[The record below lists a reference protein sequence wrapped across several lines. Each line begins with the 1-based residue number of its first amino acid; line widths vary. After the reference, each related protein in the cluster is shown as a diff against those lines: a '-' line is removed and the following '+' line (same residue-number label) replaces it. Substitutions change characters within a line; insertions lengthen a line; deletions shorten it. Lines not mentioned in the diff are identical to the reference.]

1 MSYESAGLQK
11 NQILKEC
18 SGLRGIYRFTN
29 KTNNKTYVGSGENLA
44 KRFAIYFR
52 KSELVKSKRPI
63 HSAFLYYG
71 YDNFR
76 LDILA
81 TIPNNPAS
89 GVVSIE
95 SKGELVKLEQ
105 YYLDLLDPDY
115 NILKV
120 AYSLKGYVHTE
131 ETKVKLKA
139 SAAKRGRAVWVL
151 NKLTDERFHFLTTR
165 EASEFLDTSPTVIRN
180 AIIGGKIIKDN
191 FWVSYEENYSF
202 DIESSNKS
210 AIKVLNTLT
219 NKVIEYKTQSGV
231 AKALNV
237 SRGAVSMA
245 VKSGKKIKDI
255 YLITSE
261 GSFTEEALDRWK
273 VIEVFNT
280 HTSKSEY
287 FYKQTEVASFL
298 DISSSAVTQAIKGG
312 YPVNGI
318 YLVTKKKAID

>member
-1 MSYESAGLQK
+1 MQ
-11 NQILKEC
+11 
-18 SGLRGIYRFTN
+18 LRGIYRFTN

-63 HSAFLYYG
+63 HSALLYYG

-139 SAAKRGRAVWVL
+139 SAANRGRAV
-151 NKLTDERFHFLTTR
+151 
-165 EASEFLDTSPTVIRN
+165 
-180 AIIGGKIIKDN
+180 
-191 FWVSYEENYSF
+191 
-202 DIESSNKS
+202 
-210 AIKVLNTLT
+210 
-219 NKVIEYKTQSGV
+219 
-231 AKALNV
+231 
-237 SRGAVSMA
+237 
-245 VKSGKKIKDI
+245 
-255 YLITSE
+255 
-261 GSFTEEALDRWK
+261 
-273 VIEVFNT
+273 
-280 HTSKSEY
+280 
-287 FYKQTEVASFL
+287 
-298 DISSSAVTQAIKGG
+298 
-312 YPVNGI
+312 
-318 YLVTKKKAID
+318 

>member
-139 SAAKRGRAVWVL
+139 SAAKRGRAV
-151 NKLTDERFHFLTTR
+151 
-165 EASEFLDTSPTVIRN
+165 
-180 AIIGGKIIKDN
+180 
-191 FWVSYEENYSF
+191 
-202 DIESSNKS
+202 
-210 AIKVLNTLT
+210 
-219 NKVIEYKTQSGV
+219 
-231 AKALNV
+231 
-237 SRGAVSMA
+237 
-245 VKSGKKIKDI
+245 
-255 YLITSE
+255 
-261 GSFTEEALDRWK
+261 
-273 VIEVFNT
+273 
-280 HTSKSEY
+280 
-287 FYKQTEVASFL
+287 
-298 DISSSAVTQAIKGG
+298 
-312 YPVNGI
+312 
-318 YLVTKKKAID
+318 